1 MAIDLKAID
10 LKALKEEIKLLNDT
24 GNLESKI
31 KIVGTS
37 KEKLVDAFG
46 AAVDFLDDKE
56 KESLSVGKHARLTR
70 KKTFPN
76 PALTFTTPSTGPK
89 RRKMVPAAR
98 RRRRRRRKR
107 KRKRRKRNALLRLR
121 PRRSPPLRRSLNV

>member
-10 LKALKEEIKLLNDT
+10 LKALKEEIILLNDT

-56 KESLSVGKHARLTR
+56 KDIPETCINFYNSIDW
-70 KKTFPN
+70 P
-76 PALTFTTPSTGPK
+76 
-89 RRKMVPAAR
+89 
-98 RRRRRRRKR
+98 
-107 KRKRRKRNALLRLR
+107 
-121 PRRSPPLRRSLNV
+121 